1 MRDRKF
7 VYLVTSLA
15 LGMLLCTLAAVII
28 STRVSEHAIEVSER
42 GQCESLAAD
51 LDAYREEP
59 PTTKSGKHLVA
70 AKQARYLHLQ
80 KIGVC
85 PT

>member
-1 MRDRKF
+1 M
-7 VYLVTSLA
+7 LVC
-15 LGMLLCTLAAVII
+15 MVAAVKI
-28 STRVSEHAIEVSER
+28 SVNASQQAIRKAEQ

-70 AKQARYLHLQ
+70 TKQARYLHLQ
-80 KIGVC
+80 QTGVC
-85 PT
+85 P